1 MKAASDVFA
10 PLSGEVVEVNERST
24 SDPALVS
31 KDPLGAGWF
40 FRLKLADAADF
51 DKLLDE
57 DAYKALIG

>member
-10 PLSGEVVEVNERST
+10 PLAGEVVEVNGSIE

-31 KDPLGAGWF
+31 RDPLDGGWF
-40 FRLKLADAADF
+40 FKLKLADAADF
-51 DKLLDE
+51 DKLLNE